1 MSTLQCKMC
10 TVHTLIAK
18 QYTVRMII
26 KSEFMP
32 ACQSTALYLE
42 KQNSLKN
49 SAKCALCS
57 AKCALCSCVRSD
69 LTTPFKASKKDVY
82 AENFRKE
89 KKMLQR
95 LKKT

>member
-57 AKCALCSCVRSD
+57 SVRSD